1 MTAFHRSAT
10 NNTEGVRPARQLA
23 SSASHDPG
31 WRTFPVLLG
40 LRIHGLRHLKDRFTL
55 RNLPGISPALPSRLL
70 KTRSVSRNL
79 WAISLKNKEK
89 LTLMSYIRPCCDAS
103 KPTYNKSTLL
113 ASNSVAAH
121 ATDSSQTRFISRK
134 LTWPSIKTTSRQLP
148 V

>member
-1 MTAFHRSAT
+1 MKKCSKCKIEKGFDSFNKSKSNKDGLHYVCKDCRKKERINKDDIKNK
-10 NNTEGVRPARQLA
+10 NNEYYKNNK
-23 SSASHDPG
+23 DI
-31 WRTFPVLLG
+31 LLIKNKEY
-40 LRIHGLRHLKDRFTL
+40 R
-55 RNLPGISPALPSRLL
+55 
-70 KTRSVSRNL
+70 
-79 WAISLKNKEK
+79 LKNKEK

-103 KPTYNKSTLL
+103 KPAYNKSMLL